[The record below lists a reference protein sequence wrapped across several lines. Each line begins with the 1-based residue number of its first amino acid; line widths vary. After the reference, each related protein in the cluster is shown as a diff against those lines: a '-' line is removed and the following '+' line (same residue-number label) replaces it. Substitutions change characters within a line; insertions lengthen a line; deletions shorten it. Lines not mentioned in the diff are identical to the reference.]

1 VAREI
6 RTRTTIETES
16 ISVIAC
22 RQVFRGE
29 CERCGSE
36 LEVPT
41 AETAGSLIE
50 TLIETLPEALPKRL
64 QPEGTW
70 GRARQGLVMSLKSL
84 LRFLENKGTPPR
96 S

>member
-29 CERCGSE
+29 CERCGR
-36 LEVPT
+36 EVETPT
-41 AETAGSLIE
+41 AETGGSLIG
-50 TLIETLPEALPKRL
+50 TPIEALPRRL
-64 QPEGTW
+64 QKEGAW
-70 GRARQGLVMSLKSL
+70 GRARQGLVMSLKQL
-84 LRFLENKGTPPR
+84 LRFLENRGTPPR

>member
-16 ISVIAC
+16 VSVITC
-22 RQVFRGE
+22 RQVSREG
-29 CERCGSE
+29 CERGGHE
-36 LEVPT
+36 EMPI

-50 TLIETLPEALPKRL
+50 ALSKPL
-64 QPEGTW
+64 QPEGSW
-70 GRARQGLVMSLKSL
+70 DRARQGLAMRLKAL
-84 LRFLENKGTPPR
+84 LRLLENTGTPPR